1 MGAASV
7 SEKNVRGDMKAGP
20 AGFENIT
27 NTNLHFLVA
36 NNFQTKKLHQGKD
49 QVHSAASKHG
59 PGTKMSGE

>member
-7 SEKNVRGDMKAGP
+7 SEKNIRRDMKAGS

-27 NTNLHFLVA
+27 NSNLHVVVA

-49 QVHSAASKHG
+49 QVHSAASKDG
-59 PGTKMSGE
+59 LRAKMSDE